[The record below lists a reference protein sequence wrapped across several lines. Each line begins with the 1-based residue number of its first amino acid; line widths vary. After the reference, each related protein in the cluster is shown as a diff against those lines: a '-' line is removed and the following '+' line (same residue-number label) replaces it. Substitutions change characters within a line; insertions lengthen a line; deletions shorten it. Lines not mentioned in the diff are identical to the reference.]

1 MIMANITPHIKMRT
15 KVICY
20 FKSEIHWGAGEIVD
34 YSKTLTSPP
43 GMFKSLEEIQ
53 PYIEECEQKRLDL
66 DNEEVLSK
74 AYLPAKIT
82 TEARDNY
89 EDKVIFRHIQIKL
102 VASNKPLMGCGPLP
116 DWLRDKRCIY
126 AIDNFDDNLCVW
138 RCLVIYKRH
147 AHGEKNQVQK
157 RNCEAA
163 LNLVREYYGDTVL
176 KKKDVRPT
184 KLADFEGISKYHNVN
199 IMLYEPKKDSRKDAG
214 SIWRLVYDKVQ
225 YKNNLPS
232 VSMGLLGDHCFYTK
246 EMDVLCK

>member
-1 MIMANITPHIKMRT
+1 MYEGKRLKEFRVTGNLNGPNTKMIMANITPHIKMRT

-74 AYLPAKIT
+74 AYLHVKRT

-89 EDKVIFRHIQIKL
+89 EDKLIFRHIQIKL

-126 AIDNFDDNLCVW
+126 AIDNFDDNLCV
-138 RCLVIYKRH
+138 
-147 AHGEKNQVQK
+147 
-157 RNCEAA
+157 
-163 LNLVREYYGDTVL
+163 
-176 KKKDVRPT
+176 
-184 KLADFEGISKYHNVN
+184 
-199 IMLYEPKKDSRKDAG
+199 
-214 SIWRLVYDKVQ
+214 
-225 YKNNLPS
+225 
-232 VSMGLLGDHCFYTK
+232 
-246 EMDVLCK
+246 